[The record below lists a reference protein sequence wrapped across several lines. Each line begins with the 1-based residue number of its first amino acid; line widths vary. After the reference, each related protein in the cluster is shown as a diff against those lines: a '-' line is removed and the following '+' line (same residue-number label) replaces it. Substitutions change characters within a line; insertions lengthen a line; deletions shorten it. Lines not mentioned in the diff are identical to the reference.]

1 MENICAHLPC
11 RADFIEMLGRA
22 RAVTA
27 EALAQAEPA
36 ANYSLLQQYQWQL
49 ANWNWLI
56 QQVQAAFS
64 ATNNHQNCRVTSERR
79 ASRLPRFF

>member
-1 MENICAHLPC
+1 
-11 RADFIEMLGRA
+11 MLVRA

-36 ANYSLLQQYQWQL
+36 AANCSLLQQYQWQL
-49 ANWNWLI
+49 ANWDWLI

-64 ATNNHQNCRVTSERR
+64 ATNNHQNRRVNSEPRT
-79 ASRLPRFF
+79 SRLPRFF